1 MMPDVAGLVR
11 ALGGIFRLGINQ
23 SIQSVAKPDSISATA
38 MGTWLN
44 QNSRPVV
51 KMEAKLK

>member
-51 KMEAKLK
+51 KMEAKHK